1 MLIGDTVCVL
11 VEDKQVR
18 GRIIE
23 FTEKR
28 VKISVAAGITV
39 LRKRENVE
47 IVENTKI
54 YDAGDSESEESV
66 CCGDYKEVCSRQPF
80 CAQVVNF
87 FYEEQ
92 RLPRRI
98 TRIKRDD
105 IVIIDPDYSTPE
117 LEQIGWVLTSKN
129 NTVTLY
135 KGGSRTIKYDVT
147 RLLKVRRSKLTDEIV
162 KQYRVEARRNDIEVP
177 ERNLDLRNL
186 TKKTV
191 GHRISYRKNEYEW

>member
-1 MLIGDTVCVL
+1 M
-11 VEDKQVR
+11 
-18 GRIIE
+18 
-23 FTEKR
+23 
-28 VKISVAAGITV
+28 
-39 LRKRENVE
+39 
-47 IVENTKI
+47 
-54 YDAGDSESEESV
+54 
-66 CCGDYKEVCSRQPF
+66 
-80 CAQVVNF
+80 NF

-98 TRIKRDD
+98 TRIQRDD

-129 NTVTLY
+129 NTVTIY
-135 KGGSRTIKYDVT
+135 KGGSRTNKYDVR

-186 TKKTV
+186 KKKTV
-191 GHRISYRKNEYEW
+191 GHRISYRK

>member
-1 MLIGDTVCVL
+1 MLIGDTVCVQ

-18 GRIIE
+18 GRIIG

-28 VKISVAAGITV
+28 VKISVVEGITV

-47 IVENTKI
+47 IVENRKI

-66 CCGDYKEVCSRQPF
+66 CCGDYSEVCSRQPF
-80 CAQVVNF
+80 CAQVVDF

-92 RLPRRI
+92 RKPRRS
-98 TRIKRDD
+98 TRIQRDD

-117 LEQIGWVLTSKN
+117 LEQIGWVLTTNK
-129 NTVTLY
+129 NTVTIY
-135 KGGSRTIKYDVT
+135 KGGSRTITYDAA
-147 RLLKVRRSKLTDEIV
+147 RLLKVRRAKLTDEIV
-162 KQYRVEARRNDIEVP
+162 KQYRKEATRNDIEVP

-186 TKKTV
+186 QKQTV
-191 GHRISYRKNEYEW
+191 GYRISYRK